1 MQTDPNQPDYA
12 TSPITL
18 TDMDSETPA
27 ESSTEPVCY
36 RHSARVTYLACSEC
50 DKSICPDCSYDSAVG
65 QKCAKCAKTIGR
77 ARVVTARGIQNQ
89 RTPVVMTI
97 IAATVLIYLGQ
108 RTNAQITSDFLLAKA
123 PVQNGEWW
131 RAITSAFLHD
141 PGFLLHIGFN
151 MYLLYIL
158 GPRMERQVGAVAFT
172 GLYLSSAMLGSA
184 AFVYLSD
191 GAAVGA
197 SGAVFGLFG
206 AVLIGTY
213 PARHTPA
220 GGAQFRQLLVLIGL
234 NLAIPIFIPNVA
246 WQAHVGGLIAGV
258 LIVLGWQRIKP
269 GPQAFLQRTFIAYV
283 PAVIGLLLILSI

>member
-1 MQTDPNQPDYA
+1 
-12 TSPITL
+12 
-18 TDMDSETPA
+18 MDSETPT
-27 ESSTEPVCY
+27 ESTTDPVCY
-36 RHSARVTYLACSEC
+36 RHPDRVTYLACSEC
-50 DKSICPDCSYDSAVG
+50 GKSICPDCSYDSAVG
-65 QKCAKCAKTIGR
+65 QKCAECAKTSGR

-108 RTNAQITSDFLLAKA
+108 RTNGQITSDFLLAKA

-220 GGAQFRQLLVLIGL
+220 GGAQFRQLVVLIGL
-234 NLAIPIFIPNVA
+234 NLAIPFFIPNVA

-258 LIVLGWQRIKP
+258 LIVLGWQRIQP
-269 GPQAFLQRTFIAYV
+269 GPQAFLLRAFIAYV
-283 PAVIGLLLILSI
+283 PAVIGLLLILAI